1 MCLTEREDSG
11 VHALNHRALKRL
23 VPWRISVS
31 LSEFQFFFFL
41 FGFLGCRRGPERTR
55 ARAHLSYGE
64 APGVRSG
71 KR

>member
-1 MCLTEREDSG
+1 MSDRERGFGRTRFKPPRLEAPGTLANLT
-11 VHALNHRALKRL
+11 LY
-23 VPWRISVS
+23 
-31 LSEFQFFFFL
+31 LSFSFFFL